1 MVVPHRYVDGI
12 IVGSLLSQ
20 ESEPDKAQIDAVFRS
35 ILDYCFTQQKLTE
48 IAARQLE
55 RYGLLSRVYI
65 LVHMYIL
72 MCTYIFA
79 YTPVYIYSYICVEY
93 IYIDSYYYICRAA
106 VRTRW
111 PPSRGVCVCVCV
123 CVCACAYVCV
133 CARDSWNAIIFYQET
148 VCVCVPALT
157 CVCMCVCLC
166 LRLRVCM
173 HVCVSL

>member
-1 MVVPHRYVDGI
+1 MRMSLLTRHLHICMVVPHRYVDGM

-48 IAARQLE
+48 SAARQLE

-79 YTPVYIYSYICVEY
+79 YT
-93 IYIDSYYYICRAA
+93 
-106 VRTRW
+106 
-111 PPSRGVCVCVCV
+111 
-123 CVCACAYVCV
+123 
-133 CARDSWNAIIFYQET
+133 
-148 VCVCVPALT
+148 
-157 CVCMCVCLC
+157 
-166 LRLRVCM
+166 
-173 HVCVSL
+173 HV